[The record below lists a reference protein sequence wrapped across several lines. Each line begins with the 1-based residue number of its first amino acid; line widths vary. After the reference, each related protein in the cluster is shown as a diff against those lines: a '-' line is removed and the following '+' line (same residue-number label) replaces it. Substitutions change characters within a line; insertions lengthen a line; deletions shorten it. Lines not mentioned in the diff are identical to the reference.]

1 MYFIGVFFYLIVLT
15 DSLKWPFRYTHNQ
28 RPSCTKCERLKFSNT
43 EIIDNYIKNEVKNS
57 EFAMPDMIDQRT
69 IECLDFQIILDTLC
83 NNTITI
89 LGRSLCR
96 QKQGNNSFI
105 IRQEYSMID
114 QLYNHI
120 AMLPLRSNMNIYPV
134 LNAIEYN
141 LSPPER
147 EDLYYFTIQIEQI
160 IELYDYMILHN
171 DKLNLFSGLTKQL
184 LLPLEL
190 KDMFVESFDDKGNLN
205 GEKFPVLKKL
215 RTEIDT
221 LRGRIIQT
229 LKTTLQSFELRDK
242 LADRYVYACMYQC
255 FIFR

>member
-1 MYFIGVFFYLIVLT
+1 MYCFGALFYLVVLI
-15 DSLKWPFRYTHNQ
+15 DSFKHSSFRYTYNNQ
-28 RPSCTKCERLKFSNT
+28 RLSYIKYKRIPLYSSNT
-43 EIIDNYIKNEVKNS
+43 EIIDNYINNEANNK
-57 EFAMPDMIDQRT
+57 EIAEPDMIDHRT

-96 QKQGNNSFI
+96 QKQGNNSSI

-160 IELYDYMILHN
+160 IELYDYMILHSE
-171 DKLNLFSGLTKQL
+171 KLSLFSDLTQQL
-184 LLPLEL
+184 LLPMEL
-190 KDMFVESFDDKGNLN
+190 KDMFVESFDDEGNLS
-205 GEKFPVLKKL
+205 GEKFPILKKL
-215 RTEIDT
+215 RTEIEV

-229 LKTTLQSFELRDK
+229 LKNMLQSFEMRDK
-242 LADRYVYACMYQC
+242 LADRYVC
-255 FIFR
+255 I